1 MNMDKKKQTYEAPIT
16 EAWEVRM
23 ESGLLQ
29 ASVESTREGYG
40 RAVED
45 EWE

>member
-1 MNMDKKKQTYEAPIT
+1 MDNKKQTYEAPIV
-16 EAWEVRM
+16 EVWEVRM

-29 ASVESTREGYG
+29 ASVESTRESYG
-40 RAVED
+40 EAQKD